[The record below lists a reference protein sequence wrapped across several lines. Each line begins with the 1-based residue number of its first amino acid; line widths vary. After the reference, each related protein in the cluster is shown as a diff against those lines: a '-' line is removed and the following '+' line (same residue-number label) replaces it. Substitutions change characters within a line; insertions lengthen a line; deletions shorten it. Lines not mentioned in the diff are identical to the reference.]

1 MGCGWRLEVD
11 VGDCETKDKKPLLDL
26 LSELDESGAVCDDY
40 YGDDQFTLFFGA
52 NHSFSITAWIKAQWD
67 ILKDYPEVCFY
78 LYCEEQDPDES
89 ATIGQG
95 LLKIKEKKDV
105 SLWKNKMKP
114 ICEVCK
120 RELIN
125 GGCPKCH

>member
-26 LSELDESGAVCDDY
+26 LNELDESGAFCEDY

-52 NHSFSITAWIKAQWD
+52 SYSFSINAWIKANWD

-78 LYCEEQDPDES
+78 LYCEEQEPDET

-95 LLKIKEKKDV
+95 QLKMKLFV
-105 SLWKNKMKP
+105 NKMKP
-114 ICEVCK
+114 CCESCGREVENAENCVCRRIK
-120 RELIN
+120 
-125 GGCPKCH
+125 